1 MVRFEPGEMPDIGHD
16 FIKVTFMTF
25 NDLVSNF
32 HATPACTDAF
42 DSLHKGCLDL
52 TRNEPH
58 NAIAYYLIAGF
69 ARTYVILFDEEAT
82 DPQTAKK
89 AKEQIEDYLR
99 RIQSALANQS
109 PEMLTSS
116 LNSIVLDY
124 LQSDRIF

>member
-1 MVRFEPGEMPDIGHD
+1 
-16 FIKVTFMTF
+16 MTF

-42 DSLHKGCLDL
+42 DVLRRGCLDL
-52 TRNEPH
+52 IRDEPN

-82 DPQTAKK
+82 DPQIANT

-99 RIQSALANQS
+99 RIQSVLAHRS
-109 PEMLTSS
+109 PEMLVSS

-124 LQSDRIF
+124 LESDRIF